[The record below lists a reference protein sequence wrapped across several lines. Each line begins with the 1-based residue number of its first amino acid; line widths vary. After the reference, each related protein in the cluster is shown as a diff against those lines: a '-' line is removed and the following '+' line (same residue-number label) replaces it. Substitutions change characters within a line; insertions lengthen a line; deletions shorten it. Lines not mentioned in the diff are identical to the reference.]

1 MVEMLKYLGQ
11 AVLSFLSIFDSFEVI
26 DGVSWL
32 DMMVVFA
39 VIALVCSI
47 FLKTGTSG
55 GGGE

>member
-1 MVEMLKYLGQ
+1 MVDLLKLLGQ
-11 AVLSFLSIFDSFEVI
+11 TILSFISMFEEFKVI

-47 FLKTGTSG
+47 FLKTGSSG
-55 GGGE
+55 GGGD

>member
-1 MVEMLKYLGQ
+1 MVELLKYLGQ

-47 FLKTGTSG
+47 FLNRFVRWGR
-55 GGGE
+55 

>member
-1 MVEMLKYLGQ
+1 MVDLLKLLGQ
-11 AVLSFLSIFDSFEVI
+11 TILSFISMFEEFKVI

-47 FLKTGTSG
+47 FLKTGSSG

>member
-1 MVEMLKYLGQ
+1 MVELLKYLGQ

-47 FLKTGTSG
+47 LLKTGSSG

>member
-1 MVEMLKYLGQ
+1 MVDLFKLLGQ
-11 AVLSFLSIFDSFEVI
+11 TILSFISMFEEFKVI

-47 FLKTGTSG
+47 FLKTGSSG